1 MVKLDSNVGSC
12 NTLNDLSNKIC
23 VPNKAVDL
31 NLSVSKIVI
40 GINES
45 KTLTKYILCK
55 CKCRFDGRKGSSD
68 EWWNNHKCRCEYKK
82 HNVCEKDYVWN
93 HFTCNCENGKN
104 LASIMDKSEVI
115 CNDVME
121 SYNEDVEAK
130 SNSEKKNSSNKF

>member
-68 EWWNNHKCRCEYKK
+68 EW
-82 HNVCEKDYVWN
+82 
-93 HFTCNCENGKN
+93 
-104 LASIMDKSEVI
+104 
-115 CNDVME
+115 
-121 SYNEDVEAK
+121 
-130 SNSEKKNSSNKF
+130 